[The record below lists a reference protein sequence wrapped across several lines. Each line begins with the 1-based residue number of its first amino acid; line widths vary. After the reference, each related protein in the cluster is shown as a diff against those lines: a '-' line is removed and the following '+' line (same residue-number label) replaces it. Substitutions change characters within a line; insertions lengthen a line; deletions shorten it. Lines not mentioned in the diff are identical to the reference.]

1 MNWAR
6 ANSEV
11 GLLREEVLQ
20 AKKKLTN
27 VKEME
32 EQYDIMQEELRKAKQ
47 RIGDAINIAFELDG
61 TLADRLIN
69 AMKL

>member
-6 ANSEV
+6 TNSEV

-47 RIGDAINIAFELDG
+47 RIGDAINIAFEIDG
-61 TLADRLIN
+61 TLADRLIS

>member
-1 MNWAR
+1 
-6 ANSEV
+6 
-11 GLLREEVLQ
+11 
-20 AKKKLTN
+20 
-27 VKEME
+27 ME

>member
-47 RIGDAINIAFELDG
+47 RIGDAINIAFEIDG
-61 TLADRLIN
+61 TLADRLIS